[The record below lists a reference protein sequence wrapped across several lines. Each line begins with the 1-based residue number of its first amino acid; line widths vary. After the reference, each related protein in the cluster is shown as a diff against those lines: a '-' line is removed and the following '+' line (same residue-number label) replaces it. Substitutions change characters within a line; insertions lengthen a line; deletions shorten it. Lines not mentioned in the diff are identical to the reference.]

1 MSSGRPQLRSQGRLR
16 FRCTRNGSVLWP
28 GFRCSRGCIRLRL
41 VIHVL
46 LKDISCTGPDVPGPQ
61 RVCLGFG
68 REALHW
74 ERPARTGRQ
83 LCHSLWLL
91 FVLSAAIK
99 ARYPGQPWQPL
110 IPSGVAFAIGM
121 LRLLYGRDLIN
132 RERYRKLI

>member
-1 MSSGRPQLRSQGRLR
+1 MDQFYGQVLGAVAGAFVSGWLYTFYSKIYP
-16 FRCTRNGSVLWP
+16 
-28 GFRCSRGCIRLRL
+28 
-41 VIHVL
+41 
-46 LKDISCTGPDVPGPQ
+46 VPGPTFQ
-61 RVCLGFG
+61 VPSAYVWVSAARLFTGNALPEQVVNFAIPFG
-68 REALHW
+68 
-74 ERPARTGRQ
+74 
-83 LCHSLWLL
+83 SF